1 MTEGLPEEDAQ
12 ALEAAKGTVITAKE
26 LQPEQVDA
34 LAEVLSDVCA
44 RLQLQ
49 QGELAQRQ
57 TTAQVERDECMKR
70 IEAAKP
76 LMERFKELEAADEKL
91 QQCAAQADESRKSAG

>member
-34 LAEVLSDVCA
+34 LVDVLSDMCA
-44 RLQLQ
+44 RLEMQ
-49 QGELAQRQ
+49 QRELAQRQ

-70 IEAAKP
+70 IEAAQP
-76 LMERFKELEAADEKL
+76 LMQRFKELEDAERHCKNARHRRMK
-91 QQCAAQADESRKSAG
+91 SRKSAG